1 MSTHNVDINV
11 NANTADAQKSL
22 GYLQTLM
29 GEFGKQAT
37 NRMAGLLGAAAVAKM
52 AFDKVSEAISAN
64 IAAAKQVSQM
74 AIKFNIDPTAMHSIT
89 MAAKDAGV
97 SVRALTMSMKQ
108 LGKTAEKAMTNKD
121 MQANFKQLGIEA
133 EQLNEIQAKPSK
145 FLPQI
150 AKSLMEI
157 GDENQRSAAGA
168 LLLGRQYQMLLPL
181 IEELGTSEEAR
192 AKFLDNQNAMSE
204 EEIAAN
210 KEIAEIQNE
219 LTDGFEK
226 MVASVAPLLAW
237 AMNFVNLLAQGLGF
251 IKDMIFETDKAKK
264 ERETKSSSDVAKRV
278 SNYQSGLKVRQE
290 NGTLTDAEKKGIK
303 EAGGTVE
310 AYVAKQVTSLET
322 ERKAYQEIGAN
333 NEEAG
338 GFWTDNPINA
348 MTDSYKKMKARRDA
362 KNLALRKKIAENK
375 GIVDPELEKSLGIH
389 SSQKGEIG
397 YLGQDDDAKMHSK
410 RKLDLATAI
419 DAGDLKKIATLG
431 VDAAGKQLRGKADAA
446 REARMKEQ
454 LAKYVSTKKSQAA
467 VLGRA
472 YDPATDQMYDKNEYK
487 ELLQSRGASDTDIA
501 QQIKT
506 FEEESA
512 RVKRESAEKRSVRAL
527 EGSKRRL
534 YMRDPETGLTTFKRN
549 VDEIT
554 AAEDALQ
561 DKRDAN
567 VAPQEDYDE
576 QDGIVKGLQEQLK
589 VQEESDKAEN
599 LDKDANIL
607 RIQMQISQEM
617 LKHRE
622 LATKLNDAKAQ
633 EIQLEENLRKAK
645 EKRYFEDR
653 VEHEKSKSRFKDR
666 ASTEKELEYK
676 LMRSEG
682 KSKKEIDEK
691 RMSDDQVEYERML
704 AEYRKTYEEFE
715 KNDIKGPGGRKL
727 NDEEEKQLQE
737 LTKGLDAKQKSLLE
751 QALDLGDQK
760 GEGKVTD
767 MRRIGGGGMEFGG
780 LESTARQQVNLQREA
795 NNKLEKIYGVLVGDR
810 SNMKGGFTD
819 PIIMPGKMGTDTPNP
834 NSPVM
839 SSLSIGFNTL
849 LSTLGYGQLG
859 SQLQR
864 LIPGGSP
871 DGYNNKT
878 PGP

>member
-1 MSTHNVDINV
+1 MTTHNVDINV
-11 NANTADAQKSL
+11 NANTAGAQKSL

-181 IEELGTSEEAR
+181 IEELGSSEEAR
-192 AKFLDNQNAMSE
+192 AKFLDNENAMTE
-204 EEIAAN
+204 EQISAN

-219 LTDGFEK
+219 LEDGFEK
-226 MVASVAPLLAW
+226 MVASVAPLLNW

-251 IKDMIFETDKAKK
+251 IKDMIFESDKAKK
-264 ERETKSSSDVAKRV
+264 ERVTAQSSNVA
-278 SNYQSGLKVRQE
+278 NKVRKYE
-290 NGTLTDAEKKGIK
+290 ALVKDREAAGTLTDDEKKGI
-303 EAGGTVE
+303 EEEGSVE
-310 AYVAKQVTSLET
+310 GYIS
-322 ERKAYQEIGAN
+322 
-333 NEEAG
+333 
-338 GFWTDNPINA
+338 
-348 MTDSYKKMKARRDA
+348 
-362 KNLALRKKIAENK
+362 KNLARLDASLKAGQAMANEGLGQGTTKLGRERFLNPKQQVRAEELMKIKDENDNA
-375 GIVDPELEKSLGIH
+375 IPQDFFASLGIAKSQH
-389 SSQKGEIG
+389 GSVGLFGIPNEARRKYIEANNDAYASS
-397 YLGQDDDAKMHSK
+397 AS
-410 RKLDLATAI
+410 
-419 DAGDLKKIATLG
+419 GDLGKL
-431 VDAAGKQLRGKADAA
+431 AGPGREKAVALIRGRADAA
-446 REARMKEQ
+446 REARIKEQ
-454 LAKYVSTKKSQAA
+454 LAKYVATKKSQAA
-467 VLGRA
+467 VIGKA
-472 YDPATDQMYDKNEYK
+472 YDPATDKMYDKNEYK
-487 ELLQSRGASDTDIA
+487 ELLQSRGASDTDISK
-501 QQIKT
+501 QIKT
-506 FEEESA
+506 FEEETA
-512 RVKRESAEKRSVRAL
+512 RVKRELAEKRSIRAL

-554 AAEDALQ
+554 LAEDALQ
-561 DKRDAN
+561 DKVDAN
-567 VAPQEDYDE
+567 VAPQEDFDD
-576 QDGIVKGLQEQLK
+576 QDKIVKGLQEQLK
-589 VQEESDKAEN
+589 TQEDSDKAEN
-599 LDKDANIL
+599 IDKDANIL

-617 LKHRE
+617 LKHRD

-653 VEHEKSKSRFKDR
+653 QEHERSKSRFKDR
-666 ASTEKELEYK
+666 ASTERELEYK

-691 RMSDDQVEYERML
+691 RLSDDQREYERML

-751 QALDLGDQK
+751 QALNLGDQK

-810 SNMKGGFTD
+810 SHMKPGFTD
-819 PIIMPGKMGTDTPNP
+819 PIILPGKMGTDTPNP

-839 SSLSIGFNTL
+839 SGLSIGFNTL

-859 SQLQR
+859 STLQK